1 MPTARRASLHNWA
14 SQICELFSSP
24 RMLAVLIQIR
34 IGTPEVAELVSKVA
48 AIYSPELKVGFT
60 PVSLFVVHRVL
71 R

>member
-1 MPTARRASLHNWA
+1 
-14 SQICELFSSP
+14 
-24 RMLAVLIQIR
+24 MLAVLIQIR